1 MDFTKG
7 YTASFYGVELDPI
20 TKTEKNRFEIISGS
34 INREES
40 ELRHSANLTLKN
52 DIDLNDKWIRIYMTA
67 KQGSD
72 SERVA
77 LFTGLASSPNISYSS
92 GRIETT
98 IQCYSVLKA
107 IADIILPIG
116 WYAASGYSSDQLYS
130 LFEKVPFSVIIDDG
144 TPNIENTIIAEYGE
158 TNLSMVNAILS
169 SISTDANDGWKLQIE
184 GDGSIHISPYS
195 SKPVA
200 TFTQTDSVIET
211 SFNITRDWFDCP
223 NVFRAEYG
231 DYTAIARDD
240 DPESELS
247 TESRGREIW
256 MVEESADVMDNESVG
271 DYARRRL
278 REEQLRSE
286 KISYN
291 RRFLPEVNQG
301 DCIRLAYPEMS
312 GDYFVESQSITLGVN
327 ATVNETIYRK
337 VE

>member
-20 TKTEKNRFEIISGS
+20 TRTEKNRFEIVSGS

-40 ELRHSANLTLKN
+40 ELRHSANLTLKDN
-52 DIDLNDKWIRIYMTA
+52 LDLNDKWIRIYMIA

-77 LFTGLASSPNISYSS
+77 LFTGLASSPSISYNA
-92 GRIETT
+92 GHIETT
-98 IQCYSVLKA
+98 IQCYSVLKS

-116 WYAASGYSSDQLYS
+116 WYAASGYSGDQLYS
-130 LFEKVPFSVIIDDG
+130 LLDKVPFSVTVDDG
-144 TPNIENTIIAEYGE
+144 TPNIKNAIIAEYGE
-158 TNLSMVNAILS
+158 TNLSMLDAILL

-184 GDGSIHISPYS
+184 GDGSVHISPYS
-195 SKPVA
+195 RDPVA
-200 TFTQTDSVIET
+200 TFSQTNSVIET

-223 NVFRAEYG
+223 NVFRAGYG

-256 MVEESADVMDNESVG
+256 MAEESADVMDNESVG

-278 REEQLRSE
+278 KEEQLRSE

-301 DCIRLAYPEMS
+301 DCIRLSYSELN
-312 GDYFVESQSITLGVN
+312 GDYFVESQSINLGPN